1 MPFVS
6 LRSAAC
12 SVIFLVLGLF
22 GNHSVNGQ
30 VADPVESKLESLSA
44 QAQAAQQRGDYAA
57 AARSYEQ
64 LVKFRPDIA
73 EIWANL
79 GLMRQFMGD
88 YSAADHDFQTALD
101 KNSHLYVPNLFL
113 GLNRI
118 REHQPRAAL
127 PYLKSAVS
135 LNKED
140 AQAALGLAR
149 AYSGVA
155 NTHNAA
161 RWFERATEI
170 NPRDP
175 DAWYELGVSYLKLQ
189 DDAVMQLK
197 KRAPDGVHARTLV
210 ADSFMEQG
218 RIRDAIPIYERFRTE
233 VHPLCLKTKLG
244 LAYSQIGSQEK
255 AKQALEEEV
264 SDHTGCL
271 LAYLG
276 IARLALISGDFDE
289 MLRQLHTVNEREP
302 KFLRGYIPEVWSGI
316 PSNQLKTA
324 IADLQ
329 NPPRS
334 EDPIA
339 RMFIESANSEIP
351 SPVASNSE
359 ESALTRNKSL
369 PVDPEKLAVE
379 GRYSECADRIRI
391 LKAPTPN
398 LVQLLE
404 QCSFYAGN
412 FQLTLQTSQRAL
424 PTTTRDLESL
434 YWQAKSAQVLSA
446 NSFSQMNA
454 IAPDS
459 PKMHLL
465 MAELHRAREEF
476 PSAEQ
481 EYNAV
486 LKSPASGGDEI
497 SARLGLADVYF
508 HTSEDDRALGQLESV
523 LKSAPSNAQA
533 HALMGQVLVRL
544 HRYDDAIPH
553 LQLALS
559 GASSPEFPGLHSQL
573 AKCYA
578 ARGEYEQALQEIKHA
593 LPTDT
598 MGDFHYQLYQIY
610 QKLGDKNAA
619 AEALRTSEQLRR
631 QKASAEQQ
639 QTLKRER

>member
-6 LRSAAC
+6 LRSAAWF
-12 SVIFLVLGLF
+12 VIFPVLGLL
-22 GNHSVNGQ
+22 GSHSVYGQ
-30 VADPVESKLESLSA
+30 IADPVESKLERLSA
-44 QAQAAQQRGDYAA
+44 EAQAAQQRGDYAA
-57 AARSYEQ
+57 AAKSYEQ
-64 LVKFRPDIA
+64 LVKLRPDIA

-79 GLMRQFMGD
+79 GLMRQFLGD
-88 YSAADHDFQTALD
+88 YSAADHDFQTAID

-118 REHQPRAAL
+118 RERQPRAAL
-127 PYLKSAVS
+127 PYLKSAVA
-135 LNKED
+135 LNNED

-149 AYSGVA
+149 AYSGIA
-155 NTHNAA
+155 DTYNAA
-161 RWFERATEI
+161 RWLERATKI
-170 NPRDP
+170 NPHDP

-189 DDAVMQLK
+189 DDAVMKLK
-197 KRAPDGVHARTLV
+197 KRAPDGVDARTLV

-218 RIRDAIPIYERFRTE
+218 RIRDAIAIYERFRTE
-233 VHPLCLKTKLG
+233 VHPICLKTKLG

-255 AKQALEEEV
+255 AKQALQEEV
-264 SDHTGCL
+264 SDHSGCL

-276 IARLALISGDFDE
+276 IARLALIAGDFDE
-289 MLRQLHTVNEREP
+289 MLRQLHTVNERQP
-302 KFLRGYIPEVWSGI
+302 KFLRSYIPEVWSGI
-316 PSNQLKTA
+316 PSDQLNTA
-324 IADLQ
+324 IAKFE
-329 NPPRS
+329 NSPRS

-339 RMFIESANSEIP
+339 RMFIESANSESP
-351 SPVASNSE
+351 PPVASNSE
-359 ESALTRNKSL
+359 ESASAGSKSL
-369 PVDPEKLAVE
+369 PLDPQKLALE
-379 GRYSECADRIRI
+379 GRYSQCADKIGI

-398 LVQLLE
+398 LLELLE

-424 PTTTRDLESL
+424 RTTTSDLESL

-454 IAPDS
+454 ITPDS
-459 PKMHLL
+459 PKVHLL

-476 PSAEQ
+476 PSAEH

-497 SARLGLADVYF
+497 SARLGLADIYF
-508 HTSEDDRALGQLESV
+508 HTSEDGRALEQLEPV
-523 LKSAPSNAQA
+523 LKSAPSNVQG

-544 HRYDDAIPH
+544 HQYDDAIPH

-559 GASSPEFPGLHSQL
+559 GASSSELPNLHSQL

-578 ARGEYEQALQEIKHA
+578 ARGEYEHALVEIKPA
-593 LPTDT
+593 LPADS

-610 QKLGDKNAA
+610 QKLGNKNAA
-619 AEALRTSEQLRR
+619 AEALRISEQLRR
-631 QKASAEQQ
+631 EKASAERQ